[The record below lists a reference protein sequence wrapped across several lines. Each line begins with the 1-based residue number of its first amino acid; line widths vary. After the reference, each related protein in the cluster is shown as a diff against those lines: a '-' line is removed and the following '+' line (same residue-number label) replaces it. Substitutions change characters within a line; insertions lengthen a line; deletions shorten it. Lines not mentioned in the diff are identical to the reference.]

1 MSNGGKLRSGRKTT
15 SGSKLGT
22 TVARPPAVSSA
33 PSTGAPQWARV
44 APFRDPE
51 DSLSYLLWQL
61 YHGWMRRLNGA
72 LAGVAMTHLQFIVLG
87 LTAFFTQENPRPQA
101 RIAEYCAMDPMLLS
115 KIMRT
120 LEQKRLIVRRPDPL
134 DTRIKLV
141 SLAPAG
147 DALLA
152 RSIPLFAQAYDEF
165 FAPVGADA
173 PAFHAVLM
181 RLLRAMQSRENVAP
195 TG

>member
-1 MSNGGKLRSGRKTT
+1 
-15 SGSKLGT
+15 
-22 TVARPPAVSSA
+22 
-33 PSTGAPQWARV
+33 
-44 APFRDPE
+44 
-51 DSLSYLLWQL
+51 
-61 YHGWMRRLNGA
+61 MRRLNGA

-120 LEQKRLIVRRPDPL
+120 LEHKRLIVRRSDPL

-152 RSIPLFAQAYDEF
+152 RSIPLFSQAYDEF
-165 FAPVGADA
+165 FAPAGADE
-173 PAFHAVLM
+173 PGFHTVLM
-181 RLLRAMQSRENVAP
+181 RLLRAMQSRENVP
-195 TG
+195 PRG